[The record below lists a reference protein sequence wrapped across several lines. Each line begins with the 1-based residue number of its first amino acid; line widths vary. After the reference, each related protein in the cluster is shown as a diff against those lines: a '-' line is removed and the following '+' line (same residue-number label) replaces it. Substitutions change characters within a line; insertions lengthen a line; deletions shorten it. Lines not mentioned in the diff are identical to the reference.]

1 MTKSGGLENLK
12 IKIGIVAL
20 ACIAAFGLSAD
31 VAAQAKKST
40 KKPVVRKK
48 VVAKKPAPRAP
59 SAEVRLVGIA
69 LFADG
74 IEVINRYGNP
84 TDVEAV
90 GGGGGGAVG
99 PTGARGPAGGGG
111 GGARSN
117 PRGGAGGGGGAAADA
132 LSIRP
137 GTFNFGDEM
146 LRLQGPPGAPSAAG
160 AAAGG
165 GGGQGP
171 RRGGPDEGAG
181 GPAAGP
187 GGGVGSGNTGEKIL
201 YTRWIYNR
209 GPSKYGFVLNKFNKV
224 VQVEAIGMNDAKVK
238 TARGIGYGATF
249 SQIIRKYG
257 APDGYEISGNS
268 LVVRYLVKNKVA
280 FRLNR
285 LGENKPHVV
294 TGIVV
299 AGGKM

>member
-1 MTKSGGLENLK
+1 MNKKL
-12 IKIGIVAL
+12 GIVAL
-20 ACIAAFGLSAD
+20 ASVLAFGMSAD
-31 VAAQAKKST
+31 SLAQAKKST
-40 KKPVVRKK
+40 KKPVKR
-48 VVAKKPAPRAP
+48 VVQKAAPKAP
-59 SAEVRLVGIA
+59 SAEVRLVGVA
-69 LFADG
+69 LFSDG
-74 IEVINRYGNP
+74 VDIINRYGNP
-84 TDVEAV
+84 TDVQAV
-90 GGGGGGAVG
+90 GGGGGGSVG
-99 PTGARGPAGGGG
+99 PTGNARPGAAGGGG
-111 GGARSN
+111 GRAN
-117 PRGGAGGGGGAAADA
+117 PRSGGGGGGGAAADA

-160 AAAGG
+160 ASAG

-171 RRGGPDEGAG
+171 RRGGPGEGGGAPAGGAG
-181 GPAAGP
+181 GPGEL
-187 GGGVGSGNTGEKIL
+187 GTGNTGDKIL

-224 VQVEAIGMNDAKVK
+224 VQVEAIGMNDPKVK

-249 SQIIRKYG
+249 SQIIKKYG
-257 APDGYEISGNS
+257 APDGYEITGNS

-285 LGENKPHVV
+285 LGENRPHVV